1 MLSDEL
7 QEDVRM
13 CAACPKLCRHACP
26 TFISWRSDS
35 PTPHGR
41 ALLIHQHV
49 TGTRSLDDRGIEV
62 LYQCLECSNC
72 LTWCL
77 PEIDIADIV
86 EKVRTEL
93 VDQERYPPALDSMVE
108 AVVKEHNPFGEPHVE
123 RNDWL
128 RSQENGQERII
139 YFTGCTA
146 AYREKEIAEAT
157 VELLSHLDYEVIV
170 PEDEWCCAS
179 PLFRTG
185 FRNKALDQAEHNVE
199 VLNKID
205 ASAIVVTCPGCYKAL
220 TVDYAEEGYELNK
233 PVQHISQFL
242 SENMEKADTQLRD
255 VLLTYH
261 DPCHLGRHMNVYE
274 EPRQVLEA
282 VSKESLREME
292 RNREDSLCC
301 GNGAGLR
308 TLFSDHAAD
317 IGQERVSEA
326 VMTGA
331 DVLVTACPFCKNMLA
346 KQAGEGIKVL
356 DLPEII
362 LGAINNRS
370 NSRDTKRD

>member
-7 QEDVRM
+7 QQDVRM

-26 TFISWRSDS
+26 TFIAWRSDS

-41 ALLIHQHV
+41 ALLIHQHI
-49 TGTRSLDDRGIEV
+49 TGTRPLDERGIEV

-86 EKVRTEL
+86 EKVRIEL
-93 VDQERYPPALDSMVE
+93 VKSDQYPPALDSMVDSILT
-108 AVVKEHNPFGEPHVE
+108 EHNPFGERHSD

-128 RSQENGQERII
+128 KSKENGKKRII

-146 AYREKEIAEAT
+146 AYREHEIAKAT
-157 VELLSHLDYEVIV
+157 VELLSRLDYGVIITD
-170 PEDEWCCAS
+170 EEWCCAS

-185 FRNKALDQAEHNVE
+185 FTDEALEQAKHNVE
-199 VLNKID
+199 ILNDID

-220 TVDYAEEGYELNK
+220 SVDYPEEGLELNK

-242 SENMEKADTQLRD
+242 SETMED
-255 VLLTYH
+255 VDVELCDASLTYH
-261 DPCHLGRHMNVYE
+261 DPCHLGRHMGVYD
-274 EPRQVLEA
+274 EPREILNAISSEGI
-282 VSKESLREME
+282 KEME
-292 RNREDSLCC
+292 RSREDSLCC

-308 TLFSDHAAD
+308 TLFPEYATK
-317 IGQERVSEA
+317 IGKERISEA
-326 VMTGA
+326 VRTGA
-331 DVLVTACPFCKNMLA
+331 DLMVTACPFCKNMLA
-346 KQAGEGIKVL
+346 KQSEERITVL
-356 DLPEII
+356 DLPEVV
-362 LGAINNRS
+362 LKAMDCS
-370 NSRDTKRD
+370 TDSRDTKRD

>member
-1 MLSDEL
+1 MLSEES

-49 TGTRSLDDRGIEV
+49 TGTRSLDERGIEV

-86 EKVRTEL
+86 EKVRVEL
-93 VDQERYPPALDSMVE
+93 VDEKRYPPVLDSMVD
-108 AVVKEHNPFGEPHVE
+108 AVLTDHNPFGEPHSK

-128 RSQENGQERII
+128 ESKEDGKERVI

-146 AYREKEIAEAT
+146 VYREREIAEAT
-157 VELLSHLDYEVIV
+157 VDLLSHLDYDVIIAD
-170 PEDEWCCAS
+170 EEWCCAS
-179 PLFRTG
+179 PLLRTG
-185 FRNKALDQAEHNVE
+185 FRDEALEQAEHNAE
-199 VLNKID
+199 ILNAID
-205 ASAIVVTCPGCYKAL
+205 ASVIVVTCPGCYKAL
-220 TVDYAEEGYELNK
+220 SLDYAEQGLEINK

-242 SENMEKADTQLRD
+242 SENMDEIDIEMTDTS
-255 VLLTYH
+255 LTYH
-261 DPCHLGRHMNVYE
+261 DPCHLGRHMGIYE
-274 EPRQVLEA
+274 EPRQALTA
-282 VSKESLREME
+282 VSSNGIHEME
-292 RNREDSLCC
+292 RNRDDSLCC

-308 TLFSDHAAD
+308 TLFPDYAGN

-326 VMTGA
+326 TRTGA

-346 KQAGEGIKVL
+346 RQAGGAIQVL
-356 DLPEII
+356 DLPEVV
-362 LGAINNRS
+362 LKAM
-370 NSRDTKRD
+370 NSSSDSRKPKRD